1 MWQDLLTALGLVAVI
16 EGLVLAL
23 APRRLEEVL
32 AVLTAM
38 SPETRRVLGLVAMTV
53 GVLIVWLVRAETF

>member
-16 EGLVLAL
+16 EGLALAL

-32 AVLTAM
+32 AVLSAM

-53 GVLIVWLVRAETF
+53 GVLIVWLVRG